1 MKYST
6 TRKLFLFA
14 SIVYK
19 LQRYWQWGNGNI
31 FLTIVMGILVLKGDH
46 AKSRLA
52 EVALCMEYV
61 YGINNSNLTALSK
74 IIFFY
79 VLKTKQAL
87 TSVLG

>member
-52 EVALCMEYV
+52 EVALCVECV
-61 YGINNSNLTALSK
+61 YGMCME
-74 IIFFY
+74 
-79 VLKTKQAL
+79 
-87 TSVLG
+87 